1 MMAIMMLVV
10 PVNPVAAV
18 VVRPPA
24 VVAII
29 RRPPVITVITTWVI
43 PIISRISVIA
53 VTVCGIT
60 EANSDSSDPD

>member
-1 MMAIMMLVV
+1 MMAMMILVV

-18 VVRPPA
+18 VVRSPA

-43 PIISRISVIA
+43 TVIPRIPVRAIP
-53 VTVCGIT
+53 VCRIT
-60 EANSDSSDPD
+60 DADSDSSDPD